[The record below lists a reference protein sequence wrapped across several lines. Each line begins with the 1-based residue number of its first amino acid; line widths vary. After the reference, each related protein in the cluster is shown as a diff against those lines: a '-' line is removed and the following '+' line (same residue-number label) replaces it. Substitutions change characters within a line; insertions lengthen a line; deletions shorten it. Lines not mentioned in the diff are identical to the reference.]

1 MEKGVSKYWTPG
13 NEIEYQERLKSC
25 RKFAERHLVMFIRDF
40 EKYDGRS
47 KAAKRALAQTRLRI
61 ATASNKDLEEIAKLE
76 AGMLRERP
84 EEISGLAR
92 ANFAAQRL
100 TELWQQRT
108 ELRNKG
114 IRKEQLTCQ

>member
-1 MEKGVSKYWTPG
+1 
-13 NEIEYQERLKSC
+13 
-25 RKFAERHLVMFIRDF
+25 MFIRDF